1 MPHLS
6 TKDSS
11 VSRTSPAKDQN
22 KRQSS
27 RQASES
33 ARRDSKEHIQKEGRR
48 GAYQRKREAPGNGH
62 SSAPAGRNA
71 PSSPHGGHGGQSRKK
86 TEHENHRAKQG
97 VPENTRSRRADAP
110 QQTTTVRA
118 SDAPRFERIR
128 LEDMNVAAPRPLPES
143 APAAPAHAALPPA
156 PEILAPAGDVSC
168 FLSALAA
175 GADAVYVGL
184 KHFSARAGAENFSI
198 GELSR
203 MVDLAN
209 TEGRRVYVAFNSLL
223 KPGDMEAAGRLMMRL
238 ARDARPHALILQD
251 IGLMELARQAGYK
264 GQLHLSTL
272 ANITHPAALSAARS
286 LGASRVILPRELSI
300 DEIRQVAALCPE
312 DMDLELF
319 VHGALCW
326 CVSGRC
332 YWSSYMGGK
341 SGLRGR
347 CVQPCRRIYNQKGH
361 EGRFFS
367 CQDLS
372 LDVLVRTLLDIPRLR
387 CWKIEGRKKGP
398 HYVYHSVAAYKMLR
412 DHGTDARAR
421 KDAEEL
427 LEMALGRPRTHGR
440 FLPQREN
447 RVTTPEA
454 PTSSGLLVGKIQFTP
469 ATAKDRVGQP
479 FFKPRQEL
487 LPRDFLRIG
496 YEDEKWHATLPVTR
510 RTPKAGTYLL
520 RLSRHKTPKAGTPVF
535 LIDRREPELQSI
547 LKDWEQRFAHAG
559 AVQTQEVSFTPRLP
573 APARG
578 RRQPDLLVRSTLP
591 QGKETRGSRSSM
603 TALWMTPATVRAIS
617 RTIAPRISWWFSPVV
632 WPSEEDSWKR
642 LVAEALRAGAR
653 HFVLNAPW
661 QIALFERE
669 RIREPLHLVAGPFCN
684 ASNAA
689 CVAVLASMGFEA
701 AFVSPELAGED
712 VLSLPGQS
720 CLPLGIVL
728 SGWWPVG
735 ISRHNLHHL
744 KPNEAFAGPMGEL
757 FWARRYGENTWVYP
771 GWQLSLDEH
780 RPELESAG
788 FSFFAR
794 LDETPPATLPAA
806 RRTSVF
812 NWQGI
817 LL

>member
-1 MPHLS
+1 MARTTSDKHQNRRH
-6 TKDSS
+6 DS
-11 VSRTSPAKDQN
+11 P
-22 KRQSS
+22 SS
-27 RQASES
+27 RRASGS
-33 ARRDSKEHIQKEGRR
+33 GAARRSPGEDARREGRR
-48 GAYQRKREAPGNGH
+48 EAWRRGREESRNSRASAPDRTDGRREKPVHGRNGVRRSDAEERREA
-62 SSAPAGRNA
+62 AAVREV
-71 PSSPHGGHGGQSRKK
+71 K
-86 TEHENHRAKQG
+86 
-97 VPENTRSRRADAP
+97 VP
-110 QQTTTVRA
+110 RA
-118 SDAPRFERIR
+118 SEAPKFGLVR
-128 LEDMNVAAPRPLPES
+128 LEELNVAAPRPLPALISRAEGI
-143 APAAPAHAALPPA
+143 LPP

-184 KHFSARAGAENFSI
+184 KHFSARAGAENFST

-223 KPGDMEAAGRLMMRL
+223 KPGDVEAAGRLVTRL
-238 ARDARPHALILQD
+238 SRDVRPHALILQD
-251 IGLMELARQAGYK
+251 IGLMELARQAGYE

-272 ANITHPAALSAARS
+272 ANITHPAELTAARNM
-286 LGASRVILPRELSI
+286 GAARVILPRELSI
-300 DEIRQVAALCPE
+300 DEIRQVAAACPE

-332 YWSSYMGGK
+332 YWSSYLGGK

-398 HYVYHSVAAYKMLR
+398 HYVYHSVTAYRMLR

-421 KDAEEL
+421 KDAEDL

-447 RVTTPEA
+447 GVTTPEE
-454 PTSSGLLVGKIQFTP
+454 PTSSGMLIGKIQFTP
-469 ATAKDRVGQP
+469 GDREKPGQP
-479 FFKPRQEL
+479 FFRPRQEL

-496 YEDEKWHATLPVTR
+496 YEDEPWHATLPVTR
-510 RTPKAGTYLL
+510 RTPKAGTCPL
-520 RLSRHKTPKAGTPVF
+520 RLSRHKTPRAGTPVF
-535 LIDRREPELQSI
+535 LIDRREPELESI
-547 LKDWEQRFAHAG
+547 LREWEQRLARAH
-559 AVQTQEVSFTPRLP
+559 AVQTREVSFTPRLP
-573 APARG
+573 SPARG
-578 RRQPDLLVRSTLP
+578 RRQPDLLVRSSLP
-591 QGKETRGSRSSM
+591 QGKETRGARASM
-603 TALWMTPATVRAIS
+603 TGLWMTPSTVRAIS
-617 RTIAPRISWWFSPVV
+617 RTVAPRISWWLSPVI
-632 WPSEEDSWKR
+632 WPDEEEGWKR
-642 LVAEALRAGAR
+642 LVAEALRDGAR

-661 QIALFERE
+661 QIALFGRE
-669 RIREPLHLVAGPFCN
+669 RLREPLHLVAGPFCN

-689 CVAVLASMGFEA
+689 CIAVLASMGFEA
-701 AFVSPELAGED
+701 AFVSPELTGED
-712 VLSLPGQS
+712 MLSLPGQS
-720 CLPLGIVL
+720 CLPLGAVL

-735 ISRHNLHHL
+735 ISRHKLHHV
-744 KPNEAFAGPMGEL
+744 KPNEAFASPKGEL

-771 GWQLSLDEH
+771 GWPLGLDGH
-780 RPELESAG
+780 RPELEAAG
-788 FSFFAR
+788 FSFFAS
-794 LDETPPATLPAA
+794 LDETPPASLPEA
-806 RRTSVF
+806 RRASLF
-812 NWQGI
+812 NWQGA